1 MSGLDPTS
9 RFQLKKIIREL
20 ADQNITI
27 IFSSHILGDVE
38 DIATTIGIL
47 RQGIIVKIGNPQDLQ
62 DELVG
67 GEAIEIVASNISS
80 AIEEIISLGSVEK
93 VETDLENSNKIVV
106 FLKDEVDLDKGKI
119 QLMSILAK
127 NKIVVHN
134 FNYLKPT
141 LEQVYLKYVVEDA
154 NQ

>member
-1 MSGLDPTS
+1 
-9 RFQLKKIIREL
+9 
-20 ADQNITI
+20 
-27 IFSSHILGDVE
+27 
-38 DIATTIGIL
+38 
-47 RQGIIVKIGNPQDLQ
+47 
-62 DELVG
+62 
-67 GEAIEIVASNISS
+67 
-80 AIEEIISLGSVEK
+80 